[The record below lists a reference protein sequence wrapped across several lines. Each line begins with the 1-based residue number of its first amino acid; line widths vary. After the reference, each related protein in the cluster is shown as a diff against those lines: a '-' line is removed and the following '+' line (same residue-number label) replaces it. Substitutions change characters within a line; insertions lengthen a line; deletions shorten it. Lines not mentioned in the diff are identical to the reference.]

1 MQAVIVPT
9 KKLSVYKKL
18 NKSIGFTKTLIVQK
32 SKYIFGRTL
41 DMICDICDLT
51 WVTQNKSWQVDGPYT
66 I

>member
-1 MQAVIVPT
+1 MQAIIVPT
-9 KKLSVYKKL
+9 KNLSAYKKL

-41 DMICDICDLT
+41 DMICDLT
-51 WVTQNKSWQVDGPYT
+51 WVTQNKSWLVDGPYT

>member
-1 MQAVIVPT
+1 MQAIIVPT
-9 KKLSVYKKL
+9 KKLSAYKKL
-18 NKSIGFTKTLIVQK
+18 NKSIGFTKTLIFQK

-51 WVTQNKSWQVDGPYT
+51 WVTQNKSWLVDGPYT

>member
-1 MQAVIVPT
+1 MKAIIVPT
-9 KKLSVYKKL
+9 KKLSAYKKL

-41 DMICDICDLT
+41 DMICDLT
-51 WVTQNKSWQVDGPYT
+51 WVIQNKPWLVDGPYT